1 MDATILASTGLGTS
15 SIAIIFVLYQ
25 VLKRCNGHRLISDCC
40 GKKSEV
46 GFVIDDLTPDNKQ
59 QDNKP
64 PEKTSNDII

>member
-40 GKKSEV
+40 GKKTEV
-46 GFVIDDLTPDNKQ
+46 GFVVDELTPDNKPP
-59 QDNKP
+59 DNKP
-64 PEKTSNDII
+64 QEKTSTLIV